1 MGLTKRVSKT
11 RKTSM
16 TFIQSIKYADSDAT
30 LFALIVILLMYRV
43 ISAIWTCRKLTHSL
57 TWSPEGGQPLA
68 LSTASYQ
75 PDLPETVQL

>member
-16 TFIQSIKYADSDAT
+16 TFIQSIKSADGDAT

-43 ISAIWTCRKLTHSL
+43 ISAILTCRKLH
-57 TWSPEGGQPLA
+57 
-68 LSTASYQ
+68 
-75 PDLPETVQL
+75 VQL